1 MTTLAAPYMMKNSP
15 IQKAYGNALGVKTGF
30 SGITSSPFKI
40 LPIFAVIGAA
50 LKAGGAAIGGA
61 IAKGGIAIAK
71 GAMTVGAKLGIKG
84 AAAAATKLGA
94 AAGKVSAWSA
104 GAAKGLG
111 TALGKAG
118 MGSKLYAGIH
128 AKALAAA
135 KGAGGV
141 TTAAGK
147 AAFGKSMAVGLKGF
161 TGKGILK
168 SALGGS
174 KLAGVV
180 ANQAPGIVAGQAISS
195 LMSKGPQA
203 QQPSGSTDA
212 DVNYSV
218 KSPKDATTSMWH
230 S

>member
-1 MTTLAAPYMMKNSP
+1 MAFKN
-15 IQKAYGNALGVKTGF
+15 KFKKK
-30 SGITSSPFKI
+30 SPFSSC
-40 LPIFAVIGAA
+40 
-50 LKAGGAAIGGA
+50 
-61 IAKGGIAIAK
+61 
-71 GAMTVGAKLGIKG
+71 
-84 AAAAATKLGA
+84 
-94 AAGKVSAWSA
+94 SAFHKRTPMKSV
-104 GAAKGLG
+104 LG
-111 TALGKAG
+111 TT
-118 MGSKLYAGIH
+118 
-128 AKALAAA
+128 ALAAA

-203 QQPSGSTDA
+203 QQPSRSTHA